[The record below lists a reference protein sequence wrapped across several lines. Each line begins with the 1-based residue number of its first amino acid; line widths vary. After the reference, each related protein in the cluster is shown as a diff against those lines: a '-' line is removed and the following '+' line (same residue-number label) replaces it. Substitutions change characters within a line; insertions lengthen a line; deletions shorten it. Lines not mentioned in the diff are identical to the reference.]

1 MGNLSFSVSE
11 PFHGPFTFFNY
22 IPDYLHQPGSGYPSF
37 NSSLL
42 STLFPTSTIRLST
55 NILDDLPD
63 DLLGNLLGYGILKLV
78 TCRAAILVTGPS
90 LFDRPVFDDLL
101 IFVALD
107 PVVCSLKNHRPLC
120 VVLQSLFPSIAKRS
134 LSILLHRR
142 RFRPG
147 SIFSQE
153 RSHRSGPIPFLVQSC
168 YPPLSQL
175 LDDLLAFAGPVVYSL
190 KNSSRAQPTSSP
202 INLSSLLAPLI
213 HQYPRQK
220 RNRNQSPAL
229 TRVFA
234 ASEPL

>member
-1 MGNLSFSVSE
+1 MKVVPSFSVSE

-22 IPDYLHQPGSGYPSF
+22 IPDYLHRPGSGYPSF

-63 DLLGNLLGYGILKLV
+63 DLLGNLLGYGILKLL
-78 TCRAAILVTGPS
+78 AALPSSSLVPASSIVRSST
-90 LFDRPVFDDLL
+90 
-101 IFVALD
+101 IF
-107 PVVCSLKNHRPLC
+107 S
-120 VVLQSLFPSIAKRS
+120 S
-134 LSILLHRR
+134 LSLSTRY
-142 RFRPG
+142 
-147 SIFSQE
+147 IFSQE

-202 INLSSLLAPLI
+202 INLSSLLVPLI

-234 ASEPL
+234 AIFKEVLARFVPSFSSFILPPPTPPSIILFASISTTPPSIPP